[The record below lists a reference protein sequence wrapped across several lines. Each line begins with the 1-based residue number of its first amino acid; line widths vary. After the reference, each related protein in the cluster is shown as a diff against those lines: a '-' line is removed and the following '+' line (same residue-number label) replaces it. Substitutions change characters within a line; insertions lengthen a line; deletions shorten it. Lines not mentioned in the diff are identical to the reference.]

1 MAEMEEKEHYIK
13 MAEFTTAPGGR
24 YRKDGEKS
32 GEEFRDE
39 HLLPAVL
46 AALEAGKTVTIDLDG
61 VIGYGSSFLEEAFGG
76 LERALAKEGKSAR
89 NVIKFVSQRR
99 PYLIPKIEGY
109 MNAANN

>member
-1 MAEMEEKEHYIK
+1 MAEMEEKKYCIK

-39 HLLPAVL
+39 LLLPAVL
-46 AALEAGKTVTIDLDG
+46 AALEEGKTVTIDLDG

-76 LERALAKEGKSAR
+76 LERILAKEGKSAKDII
-89 NVIKFVSQRR
+89 NFVSSRR
-99 PYLIPKIEGY
+99 PYLIPKIKGY